1 MGKTLT
7 TFAELLRPYYT
18 TSGPPAPPEP
28 WLVELRRQQSLPLA
42 ERSTDY
48 LLERIRDAR
57 KSYYSW
63 CEREEAEE
71 TAAELARRGNPI
83 GEGDLP
89 RGLQQGCRQGGWCI
103 NDRRHQHHEAPRP
116 PAAPSPLNPPR
127 RSPGS
132 GT

>member
-1 MGKTLT
+1 MRQGPSGPFPFPALDSVVSVSHAQLSCAGCAGCYLGVVAKTLT

-28 WLVELRRQQSLPLA
+28 WLVELRRQQALPLA

-48 LLERIRDAR
+48 LQERIRDAR

-89 RGLQQGCRQGGWCI
+89 
-103 NDRRHQHHEAPRP
+103 
-116 PAAPSPLNPPR
+116 
-127 RSPGS
+127 
-132 GT
+132 